1 MRSEFHKSFPRDLW
15 PAEPLPRR
23 PPAGFLRIAGRLG
36 GGRSVKEGLGMQRMD
51 FETLVQTRK
60 SVRGFRKEP
69 VARAVIEDIIE
80 VAKRAPSSMNTQ
92 PWHIHVLTGDPLE
105 EVRRRNMEEML
116 AGAKAKRDIVS
127 HGEYQGVHR
136 GRQVDIAKKLFA
148 VMGIAREDK
157 PMRQDWVLRGFRQ
170 FDAPVSLVLTYDK
183 ILDPGAVCHFDLGAL
198 CYGLVLAAWDRGLGS
213 VINGQGIMRSDI
225 VREVANIPEDE
236 VIMTCVAMGYPDD
249 SFPANTVRSDRES
262 NGDFVRYVGFADSRE
277 LRRTHLREEAVDL
290 SGETL
295 GL

>member
-1 MRSEFHKSFPRDLW
+1 
-15 PAEPLPRR
+15 
-23 PPAGFLRIAGRLG
+23 
-36 GGRSVKEGLGMQRMD
+36 MQRMD

-157 PMRQDWVLRGFRQ
+157 PMRQDWVLRGFRH
-170 FDAPVSLVLTYDK
+170 FDAPIAS
-183 ILDPGAVCHFDLGAL
+183 
-198 CYGLVLAAWDRGLGS
+198 
-213 VINGQGIMRSDI
+213 
-225 VREVANIPEDE
+225 
-236 VIMTCVAMGYPDD
+236 
-249 SFPANTVRSDRES
+249 
-262 NGDFVRYVGFADSRE
+262 
-277 LRRTHLREEAVDL
+277 
-290 SGETL
+290 
-295 GL
+295 